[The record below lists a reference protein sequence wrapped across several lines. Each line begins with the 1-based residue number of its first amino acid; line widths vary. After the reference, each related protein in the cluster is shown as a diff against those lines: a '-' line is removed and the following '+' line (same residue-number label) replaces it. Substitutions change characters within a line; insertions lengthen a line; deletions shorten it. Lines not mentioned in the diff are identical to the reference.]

1 MSWENRKGR
10 GRYYTRSR
18 RVNGQVVRE
27 YVGRGDLAEAIAAA
41 DEFERKHRRSLAAAI
56 DADRQRRDAAEELL
70 VQLANATDL
79 FVRAALELSGFRQ
92 HDRGQWRKRRH
103 GAQQTDD

>member
-18 RVNGQVVRE
+18 RVNGRVVRE
-27 YVGRGDLAEAIAAA
+27 YVGCGDLAEAIAAA
-41 DEFERKHRRSLAAAI
+41 DVFERKQRQSLAATSG
-56 DADRQRRDAAEELL
+56 ADQQRRDAAEEQL

-79 FVRAALELSGFRQ
+79 FVWAALELSGFYQ
-92 HDRGQWRKRRH
+92 HNRGQWRRSRH
-103 GAQQTDD
+103 AAQ

>member
-18 RVNGQVVRE
+18 RVNGRVRRE

-41 DEFERKHRRSLAAAI
+41 DDFKRKHKRSLAAAM
-56 DADRQRRDAAEELL
+56 DADRQRRDAADMLL
-70 VQLANATDL
+70 NQLATATDL
-79 FVRAALELSGFRQ
+79 FVRAALELSGFHQ
-92 HDRGQWRKRRH
+92 HDRGQWRRSRH
-103 GAQQTDD
+103 AAQPDD